1 MLRFIVRKVAYL
13 IPVLLAVTALTF
25 LLIKLLPGD
34 PAINVLAPSATQ
46 QAVDQIDTKLGL
58 HKPLVVQYV
67 DWVGRAVTGDLGQ
80 SYQNDQT
87 TASALKQRL
96 PVTLELLFLSQLLA
110 LAVSVPMAILAARRP
125 NGLLDRL
132 STGAAFGF
140 LSVPNFILGVV
151 LVLLFAVKIHWF
163 GATGYVPLTQK
174 PLQNLRSLVL
184 PSVTLAVAEMATY
197 LRLLR
202 TDMIAT
208 LQEDFVMMAKSK
220 GLSDRAILLRH
231 ALRPSSCSLVTVGGL
246 NLGRHLVGPPR
257 QPPGAHF
264 WFGTDENGRDMLSRT
279 IYGARV
285 SLMVGFASI
294 FLGLVI
300 GGGLGVV
307 AGYYQGRIGTFI
319 MGCMDVMLAFPA
331 LVFALVIVTF
341 LGASLLNVT
350 VAIAVI
356 SIPQIAR
363 IIRASTLT
371 FAEREFVMAAR
382 TLGAKNWRII
392 TREILPNVILPA
404 ASFVLIAVALAIVGE
419 GTLAFLGL
427 SVPAPQPTW
436 GGMINEGRTFLEID
450 PYISLIPAAA
460 MFVTVLAFNFAGDS
474 LRAFFDV
481 KEGAL

>member
-1 MLRFIVRKVAYL
+1 MPEQPSKSVQELRNELRSPAQSEPSVGPSLFAEAPEELLADAILATEGGAAGTGAAGETRRKKKLGWLFWVCVGWIVLV
-13 IPVLLAVTALTF
+13 ILLAVFA
-25 LLIKLLPGD
+25 
-34 PAINVLAPSATQ
+34 NVLP
-46 QAVDQIDTKLGL
+46 
-58 HKPLVVQYV
+58 
-67 DWVGRAVTGDLGQ
+67 
-80 SYQNDQT
+80 
-87 TASALKQRL
+87 
-96 PVTLELLFLSQLLA
+96 
-110 LAVSVPMAILAARRP
+110 
-125 NGLLDRL
+125 
-132 STGAAFGF
+132 
-140 LSVPNFILGVV
+140 
-151 LVLLFAVKIHWF
+151 
-163 GATGYVPLTQK
+163 
-174 PLQNLRSLVL
+174 LRS
-184 PSVTLAVAEMATY
+184 Y
-197 LRLLR
+197 R
-202 TDMIAT
+202 T
-208 LQEDFVMMAKSK
+208 
-220 GLSDRAILLRH
+220 
-231 ALRPSSCSLVTVGGL
+231 
-246 NLGRHLVGPPR
+246 NLVGPPR
-257 QPPGAHF
+257 LHPSAHF
-264 WFGTDENGRDMLSRT
+264 WLGTDENGRDMLSRT

-285 SLMVGFASI
+285 SLIVGFASI

-300 GGGLGVV
+300 GGGLGLV
-307 AGYYQGRIGTFI
+307 AGYYKGRIGTFI

-341 LGASLLNVT
+341 LGQSLLNVT

-404 ASFVLIAVALAIVGE
+404 ASFSLIAVALAIVGE